1 MRYFVLALTLVTVAT
16 TTAQEPARSTGP
28 LRPLALP
35 ALEGTRSCPITIG
48 TRAVPPSPRIFGG
61 PFWWGTGPAYVGLL
75 WTSTDQARFDLAR
88 IPIENGMRRAK
99 TAFVA
104 DPSYTGVIEIRGR
117 SLSGDRRPLTFGQG
131 GTPEGELMRLMAPH
145 VMLDAGFVNGGG
157 PGRPAPPVAAG
168 GEWSFWPASTWIPGP
183 GCYGIQLDTV
193 QRSSV
198 IVFEA
203 L

>member
-1 MRYFVLALTLVTVAT
+1 MRQALALAFLTVAT
-16 TTAQEPARSTGP
+16 VTAQEPARSAVP

-35 ALEGTRSCPITIG
+35 ALEDTQSCPVTVG
-48 TRAVPPSPRIFGG
+48 TRAVPRSPRIFGG

-75 WTSTDQARFDLAR
+75 WTSTDHASFSLAR

-104 DPSYTGVIEIRGR
+104 DPLYSGVIEIRGR
-117 SLSGDRRPLTFGQG
+117 SLRRDRRPLIFGQG
-131 GTPEGELMRLMAPH
+131 GTPEGELMRLSAPH
-145 VMLDAGFVNGGG
+145 VMLDAGWVNSGGARQ
-157 PGRPAPPVAAG
+157 PDPPASAAS
-168 GEWSFWPASTWIPGP
+168 EWSFWPASTWIPGP
-183 GCYGIQLDTV
+183 GCYGIQVDTP

-198 IVFEA
+198 IVLEA